1 MEPGTG
7 YSDTNQLSGKAAQ
20 TRENLHTRKSIH
32 APHWSKE
39 KEQLFAVLFSGYRV
53 AKPGETILTNLF
65 FQLWLVDKFTYEVQ
79 TDVHRRDTSN
89 CDRQQL
95 LWVPL

>member
-7 YSDTNQLSGKAAQ
+7 YNDTNQLSGKAAQ

-39 KEQLFAVLFSGYRV
+39 KERLFAVLFSGYRV

-79 TDVHRRDTSN
+79 TDVH
-89 CDRQQL
+89 
-95 LWVPL
+95 